1 MSLFTLLRWDLYF
14 SLPQESESTNYGHG
28 DDLVLLLSD
37 SGLDSEAKL
46 RTSDLMLA
54 AWTNFAK
61 AASPNPPNHRPANH
75 TAAAQEKVGRKYIIK
90 NVKRFLKIL

>member
-1 MSLFTLLRWDLYF
+1 M
-14 SLPQESESTNYGHG
+14 
-28 DDLVLLLSD
+28 
-37 SGLDSEAKL
+37 

-75 TAAAQEKVGRKYIIK
+75 TAAAGQEKVGRIIYGNTYIG
-90 NVKRFLKIL
+90 NYAKRFLKFFLLCYAITLIFEVCEFRCFLTY